1 MTFSGDDSTEMPRN
15 QPFDDDAIDAILS
28 GSGREGSADLAAFVN
43 DVRMSASA
51 VPVPSPT
58 LAAAL
63 ATGFSTDK
71 GASAITPASNVPGP
85 ARQVSELPKWRTLRM
100 KIKGLVAGLG
110 IAGKLALGASLAAA
124 ATTGAGAA
132 GILPGPVQHVVAS
145 TVGAVTPFHFDDGQG
160 GPSANDAAAPEPS
173 STTQPAPSTTQKHE
187 TTTTL
192 HTTTTVHTPESHGD
206 NGAGD
211 TPPPPGTGD
220 GGNGD
225 KSGDSV
231 NGDKSGD
238 NGGVVTPTTEHH
250 TDSTEPTTTTTEHHG
265 DGDNN
270 NPESLSIACERATNP
285 NRIICHWTASSSSAH
300 TKYVLLRI
308 TSLNDPGRV
317 LQSEDALA
325 FTDTTVT
332 AGVGYG
338 YRVISLRGDGSVES
352 HSNIATIMC
361 CGDAGSGGGGGGDST
376 TTTTQHH
383 ENTTTT
389 TEHHDGTTTTTH
401 I

>member
-28 GSGREGSADLAAFVN
+28 GSGREGYADVADFVS
-43 DVRMSASA
+43 DVRMSAEA
-51 VPVPSPT
+51 IPTPSPT

-71 GASAITPASNVPGP
+71 AAAAITPARNVHGP

-110 IAGKLALGASLAAA
+110 IAGKVALGASLAAA

-145 TVGAVTPFHFDDGQG
+145 TVDAVTPFHLDDGQG
-160 GPSANDAAAPEPS
+160 QSGSNEGAGATEPS
-173 STTQPAPSTTQKHE
+173 STTQPATTTTEQQEPSTTIA
-187 TTTTL
+187 TTTSL
-192 HTTTTVHTPESHGD
+192 PGGGHGGD
-206 NGAGD
+206 SGSGSGD
-211 TPPPPGTGD
+211 TTPATNPGD
-220 GGNGD
+220 GG
-225 KSGDSV
+225 
-231 NGDKSGD
+231 

-250 TDSTEPTTTTTEHHG
+250 AEPTEPVTTTTEHH
-265 DGDNN
+265 DGDSN
-270 NPESLSIACERATNP
+270 NPESLSIGCERATNP
-285 NRIICHWTASSSSAH
+285 NRIVCHWTASSSPDH
-300 TKYVLLRI
+300 DKYVLLRI

-317 LQSEDALA
+317 LLQSPDALS
-325 FTDTTVT
+325 FTDTVVT
-332 AGVGYG
+332 SGVGYG
-338 YRVISLRGDGSVES
+338 YRVISLRGDGTVES

-376 TTTTQHH
+376 TTTTQPH
-383 ENTTTT
+383 ESTTT
-389 TEHHDGTTTTTH
+389 TEHHDGSTTTTTH